1 MEEQKRRRME
11 MEEETEKMK
20 RGWKGIEWEEKE
32 EEMKRRIMARGKGVG
47 REGDLRIE
55 EYNLV
60 ISIFSI

>member
-1 MEEQKRRRME
+1 MEGDREGGE
-11 MEEETEKMK
+11 GGGDE
-20 RGWKGIEWEEKE
+20 G
-32 EEMKRRIMARGKGVG
+32 RIMARGKGVG